1 MEKNSDQESLQTD
14 IADLTES
21 LKKLNAREA
30 ELLVEVAAK
39 EEVID

>member
-14 IADLTES
+14 IADLAES
-21 LKKLNAREA
+21 IKKLNAREA